1 MLRICYYYDNIYGGI
16 VEKFYRVNNLKK
28 FKINGK
34 KEEYRMG
41 LRLRRMVYK
50 DGVGKDNSN
59 KKVRKKVSFVEV
71 RV

>member
-1 MLRICYYYDNIYGGI
+1 
-16 VEKFYRVNNLKK
+16 
-28 FKINGK
+28 
-34 KEEYRMG
+34 MG